1 MAVQGQRHD
10 RFDAGEPDDA
20 DQDSPVSLGQKMLSA
35 VSGSLITSLL
45 GESCAASANPSL
57 TPVQSLPSTSSAY
70 GCRPS
75 SPPL

>member
-10 RFDAGEPDDA
+10 RFDVGEPGDA

-45 GESCAASANPSL
+45 GESCPALRKLLAD
-57 TPVQSLPSTSSAY
+57 V
-70 GCRPS
+70 RR
-75 SPPL
+75 